1 MKHLL
6 GFTQLLLALV
16 LFVGASG
23 RAFAA
28 SPETGSLFLGGTNL
42 EVWGSYKIR
51 HMLFHDEE
59 WEFFVIVV
67 PIDVRQGTL
76 IKIAKEFFAKYPNTR
91 VRFFSDKKYI
101 QQYVDRDRY
110 INDRT
115 DRVPKVEFPD
125 EEWVQ
130 NHLLGNINN
139 RSSKYQR
146 HWMLEDRYGNNIS
159 LLP

>member
-1 MKHLL
+1 MKYL
-6 GFTQLLLALV
+6 FSFRQLLLVLL

-23 RAFAA
+23 YSFAA
-28 SPETGSLFLGGTNL
+28 SPAKGPLTLGGVNL

-51 HMLFHDEE
+51 HMLFPNEE

-67 PIDVRQGTL
+67 PKGVGQGTL
-76 IKIAKEFFAKYPNTR
+76 IKIAKEFYAKFPKTR
-91 VRFFSDKKYI
+91 ARFFSDKKHI
-101 QQYVDRDRY
+101 KQYADRDRY
-110 INDRT
+110 MNDKTGKIRE
-115 DRVPKVEFPD
+115 VEFPNK
-125 EEWVQ
+125 EWVQ

-139 RSSKYQR
+139 RSSTYKR

>member
-1 MKHLL
+1 MKRLL
-6 GFTQLLLALV
+6 GFTQLLVALF
-16 LFVGASG
+16 LFVAASG
-23 RAFAA
+23 HASAA
-28 SPETGSLFLGGTNL
+28 SPEKGPLLLGDTNL
-42 EVWGSYKIR
+42 EVLGSYKIR

-76 IKIAKEFFAKYPNTR
+76 IRIAKEFFAKYPNTR
-91 VRFFSDKKYI
+91 ARFFSDKKYI
-101 QQYVDRDRY
+101 QQYIDRDRY

-115 DRVPKVEFPD
+115 DKVPKVEFPN

-139 RSSKYQR
+139 RSREYQR

>member
-1 MKHLL
+1 MKRWP
-6 GFTQLLLALV
+6 GFTKLLVALFLV
-16 LFVGASG
+16 VAANGQA
-23 RAFAA
+23 APA
-28 SPETGSLFLGGTNL
+28 SPEKGPLFLGDTSL
-42 EVWGSYKIR
+42 DVWGSYKIR
-51 HMLFHDEE
+51 HMLFPDEE
-59 WEFFVIVV
+59 WEFYVIVV

-76 IKIAKEFFAKYPNTR
+76 IRIAKEFFAKYPHTR
-91 VRFFSDKKYI
+91 ARFFSDKKHI

-110 INDRT
+110 LNDRT
-115 DRVPKVEFPD
+115 DRVPKVEFPN

-139 RSSKYQR
+139 RSSEYRR